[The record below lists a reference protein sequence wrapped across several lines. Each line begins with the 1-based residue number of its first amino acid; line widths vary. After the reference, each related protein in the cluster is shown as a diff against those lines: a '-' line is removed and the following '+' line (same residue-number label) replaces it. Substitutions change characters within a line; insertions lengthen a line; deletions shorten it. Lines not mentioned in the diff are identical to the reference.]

1 MWDGDVMGMGVL
13 WEYVNGWD
21 DGVMFD
27 EKIKINEINRTL
39 SKCPS
44 SFICNKNIDKD
55 MIF

>member
-1 MWDGDVMGMGVL
+1 M
-13 WEYVNGWD
+13 NGWD